1 MADPKK
7 DIKDSNEELKELTET
22 VSILKDSFASLGAVI
37 KQQITGNLQ
46 DADTTTKS
54 IAKTTINDLSK
65 SFRDMG
71 KGSTTLLENYFKIQQ
86 GTTKTK
92 DITKQLSDLELTRQK
107 TQVGIKTAIKNQ
119 LITAAQGKK
128 LYMEMRDVT
137 IEQREELEKQLVLAK
152 KREKEEEKTLKY
164 QERLQKSFTA
174 LSKIPILGGM
184 INVSKIMDKIKK
196 TAEEGG
202 SKWKQLGAG
211 MGEMFKQL
219 ADPFTLITSAVAGI
233 VSMFTTLFKW
243 ALEVNQ
249 AAFDL
254 AKNLGVSAAQG
265 ERLNSQFI
273 EMANSS
279 GNLGLQSK
287 DIANS
292 YTEITE
298 QMGFIVPDNAAFA
311 QSMALIQKR
320 TGASAEAMEGVA
332 TAAAFSGKSVKS
344 TYGTMIATAKVEAM
358 RNGFNMTNRQIMDA
372 VAKTS
377 KTVLMNFGGNV
388 KELTKALVKAK
399 ALGTTLE
406 DIENKGK
413 GLLDFE
419 SSIGKEFEFQAL
431 TGKQIDLSKARQY
444 AQARDTKNLMKELNT
459 QGLTFAEWNKQGAIE
474 QQSYAD
480 LMSTSVEELNKMYTQ
495 QKLITDLGGKDGES
509 LEARY
514 KTLVKTNAGRE
525 LLNKHLDTE
534 AQADLARASAND
546 EWEAT
551 LGRIKETLG
560 NILQGPVKEIIHSI
574 SSWLNNTKLVTEFG
588 NKVKKVF
595 EGVAGFVKKIPE
607 YAKEI
612 PGILNKIISV
622 AKVLGAVAAAV
633 AAANIAASIGLGGP
647 IAAIGAVAAGLYA
660 YNKLTSLLG
669 GGGGGGGEGAPIA
682 TASAGGGGI
691 TPMNQSAE
699 GAKTLGGSSG
709 SQQKSAA
716 DSTIVVMSTVTMDRN
731 VVGTAA
737 NVSNTQ
743 NYATTQDAGVA
754 KTTGPGAPYLP
765 NYGKK

>member
-1 MADPKK
+1 MAKGKK
-7 DIKDSNEELKELTET
+7 SEDIDSLKETINDLNR
-22 VSILKDSFASLGAVI
+22 VIASLGAEI
-37 KQQITGNLQ
+37 KTQLTGNLQ
-46 DADTTTKS
+46 GADAVAKEL
-54 IAKTTINDLSK
+54 AKTAGRDILK
-65 SFRDMG
+65 SLKDAA
-71 KGSTTLLENYFKIQQ
+71 KGADLLEANLEKIEN
-86 GTTKTK
+86 KTVK
-92 DITKQLSDLELTRQK
+92 VVDITKQQAALKRTEEKLTQK
-107 TQVGIKTAIKNQ
+107 LNDALKDG
-119 LITAAQGKK
+119 LITAQQHQATAQDIVDMIK
-128 LYMEMRDVT
+128 T
-137 IEQREELEKQLVLAK
+137 QNEELERQKGLAK
-152 KREKEEEKTLKY
+152 IAEKQAESVLKY
-164 QERLQKSFTA
+164 QERLQKGFTT

-202 SKWKQLGAG
+202 SKWKQLGSG
-211 MGEMFKQL
+211 LGEMFKQL
-219 ADPFTLITSAVAGI
+219 SDPVSLITVGISGI

-273 EMANSS
+273 QMANNS

-287 DIANS
+287 EIAKS

-311 QSMALIQKR
+311 GSMALIQKR
-320 TGASAEAMEGVA
+320 TGASAEAMEGLA

-406 DIENKGK
+406 EIENKGK

-431 TGKQIDLSKARQY
+431 TGKQIDLSKARQL
-444 AQARDTKNLMKELNT
+444 AQARKMPELMKELNK
-459 QGLTFAEWNKQGAIE
+459 QGLTFEQWNKQGATE

-525 LLNKHLDTE
+525 ILNKHLDTE
-534 AQADLARASAND
+534 AQADLARSSAND

-551 LGRIKETLG
+551 LQRIKETLG
-560 NILQGPVKEIIHSI
+560 NILQGPVKDIIHSVT
-574 SSWLNNTKLVTEFG
+574 SWLSNTKLVNEFG
-588 NKVKKVF
+588 MKVKGVF
-595 EGVAGFVKKIPE
+595 EGVANFVKAIPGYIDKIPNV
-607 YAKEI
+607 
-612 PGILNKIISV
+612 LNKIITL
-622 AKVLGAVAAAV
+622 AKLWFSISLGI
-633 AAANIAASIGLGGP
+633 AAAN
-647 IAAIGAVAAGLYA
+647 AAGSAALTPGGFLLAAGVGLVTYGVLS
-660 YNKLTSLLG
+660 KLVPSFG
-669 GGGGGGGEGAPIA
+669 GGGGGGAPIGGPAGGGNIEPMNNNAAAAKQGTEIA
-682 TASAGGGGI
+682 TANRAASESSKVIQNNIEVKVGETKIAAATNKG
-691 TPMNQSAE
+691 TVNSFQALMDYSK
-699 GAKTLGGSSG
+699 AKTG
-709 SQQKSAA
+709 Q
-716 DSTIVVMSTVTMDRN
+716 
-731 VVGTAA
+731 TAA
-737 NVSNTQ
+737 IPFS
-743 NYATTQDAGVA
+743 
-754 KTTGPGAPYLP
+754 
-765 NYGKK
+765 